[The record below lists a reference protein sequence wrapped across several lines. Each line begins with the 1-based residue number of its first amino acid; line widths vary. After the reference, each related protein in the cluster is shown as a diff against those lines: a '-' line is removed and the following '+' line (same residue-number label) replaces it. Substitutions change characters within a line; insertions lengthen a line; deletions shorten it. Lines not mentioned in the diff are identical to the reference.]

1 MTAEPKPAPEGR
13 VALLLG
19 ATGLVG
25 GHCLDLLLEN
35 PRYTRVRVLTRRRLR
50 RRHSKLE
57 KVVVDFDRLAE
68 RPELFRADDV
78 FCALGST
85 ISKAGSTEAFR
96 HVDFDYVTEAAR
108 LASEEG
114 ADQFLLVSSV
124 GADPSSRAFY
134 TRTKGEVEVA
144 VKHHPFRAVWI
155 VRPSLLKGE
164 REELR
169 VGELVVNWLARFLG
183 FLMVGRLRRYR
194 PVDARDV
201 AAALV
206 NLAAGDGTGGVVES
220 EEIEAL
226 AAGARVG

>member
-1 MTAEPKPAPEGR
+1 MTAEQRSAPEGR

-96 HVDFDYVTEAAR
+96 HVDYDYVAEAAR

-114 ADQFLLVSSV
+114 AEQFLLV
-124 GADPSSRAFY
+124 
-134 TRTKGEVEVA
+134 
-144 VKHHPFRAVWI
+144 
-155 VRPSLLKGE
+155 
-164 REELR
+164 
-169 VGELVVNWLARFLG
+169 
-183 FLMVGRLRRYR
+183 
-194 PVDARDV
+194 
-201 AAALV
+201 
-206 NLAAGDGTGGVVES
+206 
-220 EEIEAL
+220 
-226 AAGARVG
+226 

>member
-1 MTAEPKPAPEGR
+1 MPAPSGR

-35 PRYTRVRVLTRRRLR
+35 PRYSRVRVLTRRRFR

-57 KVVVDFDRLAE
+57 IVVVDFDLLAE
-68 RPELFRADDV
+68 RPELFRVDDV

-85 ISKAGSTEAFR
+85 IAKAGSAEAFR
-96 HVDFDYVTEAAR
+96 RVDFDYVAEAAR

-114 ADQFLLVSSV
+114 AEQFLLVSSI
-124 GADPSSRAFY
+124 GADPASRAFY

-155 VRPSLLKGE
+155 VRPSLLRGE

-169 VGELVVNWLARFLG
+169 VGELAVNWVARIFG
-183 FLMVGRLRRYR
+183 FLFIGRLRRYR
-194 PVDARDV
+194 PVEAHDV

-206 NLAAGDGTGGVVES
+206 NLAADDGTGGVVES
-220 EEIEAL
+220 EEIPAL
-226 AAGARVG
+226 AAGVPPE